1 MYGWIV
7 DGISSLF
14 EPVTGQNHTE
24 WPAKRSG
31 SGEGSRGQDS
41 HGRPAKRNYKSV
53 HVADGVCQSDPVEAK
68 RRKRDVVVSFVKKT
82 VAAIA
87 GLLSLRKPRPARCQN
102 PSNHDE
108 TQPITLMGIDEL
120 HTSWLYGTDWKM
132 DKPVG
137 GVNDRSGKNPFQS
150 SLPPLRKYS
159 GTTLPA
165 GLPERGKNWERRG
178 SLQLLPSRPAL
189 RVGSAYPE
197 PTSNGYGHNRC
208 YKPSLTVEEAI
219 KQNNKEHYRRLLEM
233 VTEKYSKSQP
243 LPFNQAK
250 PHDESLLQSSHKT
263 YASERTFD
271 SVSRR
276 VVCTAAPSVFT
287 YRNTAATKDRWIG
300 LPKSYSEALEEK
312 QSVRYTK
319 QKEAADV
326 DLSTEVA
333 TRLNLVDRDA
343 SAFTVT
349 ETQPS
354 YAPHIRHSEEDI
366 PRLTKEMAVEV
377 SEALAQKDPNLV
389 LSAAFKLRITQRDLS
404 TLLEGGWLNDEV
416 MNFYLSLIM
425 ERRSGESERLKVYC
439 FSTFFYPKLRGGG
452 GGGGQ
457 AGGHVAVK
465 RWTKAVDLF
474 MFDVILVPLHL
485 GVHWA
490 LAVIDLKSKTVK
502 SYDSMGR
509 RHDDICNLLLL
520 YLKEEHKAK
529 KGRELDCAK
538 WTIGSLKDIPQQ
550 SNGSDCGVFTCKY
563 ADYIAKGKPLTFKQ
577 CHMPLF
583 RKLMMWEILNQKLL

>member
-14 EPVTGQNHTE
+14 EPVTGQDHTE
-24 WPAKRSG
+24 WPARSSG
-31 SGEGSRGQDS
+31 SGEGARRQDS
-41 HGRPAKRNYKSV
+41 QGRPAKRNYKSV
-53 HVADGVCQSDPVEAK
+53 HVADNIRQSDPVEAK
-68 RRKRDVVVSFVKKT
+68 RRKKDVVVSFVKKT
-82 VAAIA
+82 VAGLA
-87 GLLSLRKPRPARCQN
+87 GLLRLKKPLSGRGEN
-102 PSNHDE
+102 PGSHEE
-108 TQPITLMGIDEL
+108 THPITLMGIDEL
-120 HTSWLYGTDWKM
+120 HTSWLNGTDWKM
-132 DKPVG
+132 DKAVG
-137 GVNDRSGKNPFQS
+137 GVNDMSAKNPFQS
-150 SLPPLRKYS
+150 SLPPLIRKCN

-165 GLPERGKNWERRG
+165 ALPDRGKTWGRRA

-189 RVGSAYPE
+189 RVGTTNPE
-197 PTSNGYGHNRC
+197 PIYNGCGHNRC

-250 PHDESLLQSSHKT
+250 PHDESLLQVPHKT
-263 YASERTFD
+263 SASERTFD

-276 VVCTAAPSVFT
+276 VVCTAAPNVFT
-287 YRNTAATKDRWIG
+287 YRNTTATKDRWGG
-300 LPKSYSEALEEK
+300 LSFNKSHSEEEI
-312 QSVRYTK
+312 QPVRYIKTK
-319 QKEAADV
+319 ETAEV

-343 SAFTVT
+343 SALSVS
-349 ETQPS
+349 ETQS
-354 YAPHIRHSEEDI
+354 GYAPHVRHSEDI
-366 PRLTKEMAVEV
+366 PRLTKEMVMEV
-377 SEALAQKDPNLV
+377 SEALAQRDPNLV

-404 TLLEGGWLNDEV
+404 TLQEGGWLNDEV
-416 MNFYLSLIM
+416 INFYLSLIM
-425 ERRSGESERLKVYC
+425 ERRSSDSGRLKVYT
-439 FSTFFYPKLRGGG
+439 FSTFFYPKLRGGA
-452 GGGGQ
+452 GGQ

-474 MFDVILVPLHL
+474 MFDLILVPLHL

-490 LAVIDLKSKTVK
+490 LAVIDLKLKTVK
-502 SYDSMGR
+502 SYDSMGQ

-529 KGRELDCAK
+529 KGRELDSAR
-538 WTIGSLKDIPQQ
+538 WTVGSLKDIPQQ
-550 SNGSDCGVFTCKY
+550 KNGSDCGVFACKY

-577 CHMPLF
+577 GHMPLF